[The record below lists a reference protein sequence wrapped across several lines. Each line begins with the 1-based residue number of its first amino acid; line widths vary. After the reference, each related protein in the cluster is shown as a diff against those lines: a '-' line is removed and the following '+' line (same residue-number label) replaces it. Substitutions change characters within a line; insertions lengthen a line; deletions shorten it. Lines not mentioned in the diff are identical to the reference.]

1 MSSAVKILA
10 PHVIHV
16 FHVLMFTAHVHM
28 QLSRR
33 INFIF
38 TALDINGAQL
48 VRTVRLRYCQ
58 KKNKKNKE
66 QHHAGCKQSKI
77 YINNNMKTL
86 KQKC

>member
-58 KKNKKNKE
+58 KKIKKIKSSTMLDASN
-66 QHHAGCKQSKI
+66 
-77 YINNNMKTL
+77 
-86 KQKC
+86 QKFILITI